1 MAFQMDEV
9 WIYHG
14 QHVVSQKGIVAEAL
28 GTAEKKID
36 WSVYLQGPV
45 QIGDAGTFE
54 EVQATLMVGPDT
66 NIQNAQF
73 IAEYS
78 EDSPTGIN
86 TEENPNFKYKKPI
99 DSLYIKGHKTQI
111 GSTVQIGN
119 KTQTGLY
126 TLVGN
131 TIQTGSTTQTETC
144 TASNFVGS
152 VSTASGRSS
161 GAKPFD
167 MPHPSKD
174 GYRLRYVCV
183 EGPENGVYFRG
194 KVRNKNVIY
203 LPEYWE
209 DLVDPTTITV
219 QLQPMGAHQNVIV
232 KRVEPTKIHLQAQ
245 GGMPINC
252 YYHVF
257 GERQDI
263 ERLVVEYE
271 GTSPADYPGDNSK
284 YQIAGYN

>member
-9 WIYHG
+9 WVNDG
-14 QHVVSQKGIVAEAL
+14 QFMVTKPDNEPKWMEVKGDDKVL
-28 GTAEKKID
+28 H
-36 WSVYLQGPV
+36 SSYLEGPV
-45 QIGDAGTFE
+45 QIGKAD
-54 EVQATLMVGPDT
+54 V
-66 NIQNAQF
+66 
-73 IAEYS
+73 YS
-78 EDSPTGIN
+78 EPLASCNIGREDKVGTDRSLFVRGNVAIEGDSGTPNALNITGN
-86 TEENPNFKYKKPI
+86 TK
-99 DSLYIKGHKTQI
+99 DVGDTTKT
-111 GSTVQIGN
+111 GDT
-119 KTQTGLY
+119 KQTG
-126 TLVGN
+126 TIDATTFIGAHNSGSITTGVG
-131 TIQTGSTTQTETC
+131 
-144 TASNFVGS
+144 
-152 VSTASGRSS
+152 GRSA

-167 MPHPSKD
+167 MLHPSKE

-219 QLQPMGAHQNVIV
+219 QLQPIGAHQNVIV

>member
-1 MAFQMDEV
+1 MALNIDEV
-9 WIYHG
+9 QVYKG
-14 QHVVSQKGIVAEAL
+14 QLLVCDDEIIPQAL
-28 GTAEKKID
+28 GVGEKKITG
-36 WSVYLQGPV
+36 SAFLQGPV
-45 QIGDAGTFE
+45 QIGDDGSYS
-54 EVQATLMVGPDT
+54 EVEATLMVGPD
-66 NIQNAQF
+66 NND
-73 IAEYS
+73 E
-78 EDSPTGIN
+78 SPQ
-86 TEENPNFKYKKPI
+86 PPK
-99 DSLYIKGHKTQI
+99 SLRVNGDVDIIGDTTQL
-111 GSTVQIGN
+111 GNTVQTGNITSTSYIGAHLSGSI
-119 KTQTGLY
+119 TTA
-126 TLVGN
+126 VG
-131 TIQTGSTTQTETC
+131 
-144 TASNFVGS
+144 
-152 VSTASGRSS
+152 GRSA

-194 KVRNKNVIY
+194 RVVNKNVIN
-203 LPEYWE
+203 LPDYWK
-209 DLVDPTTITV
+209 DLVDHTTISV
-219 QLQPMGAHQNVIV
+219 QLQPIGAHQNVIV

-263 ERLVVEYE
+263 ERLVEEYE

>member
-1 MAFQMDEV
+1 MAFQMDEIWV
-9 WIYHG
+9 YQG
-14 QHVVSQKGIVAEAL
+14 QLKVNEPNNEPEWTKVTGEN
-28 GTAEKKID
+28 KIN
-36 WSVYLQGPV
+36 WATYLQGPV
-45 QIGDAGTFE
+45 QVGDSGSYSGVE
-54 EVQATLMVGPDT
+54 ATLMVGPDT
-66 NIQNAQF
+66 
-73 IAEYS
+73 EGGS
-78 EDSPTGIN
+78 S
-86 TEENPNFKYKKPI
+86 K
-99 DSLYIKGHKTQI
+99 SLRVNGDVDIKGDTKQVGDT
-111 GSTVQIGN
+111 
-119 KTQTGLY
+119 KQTG
-126 TLVGN
+126 TIDATTFIGAHTSGSISTGVG
-131 TIQTGSTTQTETC
+131 
-144 TASNFVGS
+144 
-152 VSTASGRSS
+152 GRSA

-167 MPHPSKD
+167 MPHPSKE

-219 QLQPMGAHQNVIV
+219 QLQPIGAHQNIIV

-271 GTSPADYPGDNSK
+271 GTTPADYPGDNSK